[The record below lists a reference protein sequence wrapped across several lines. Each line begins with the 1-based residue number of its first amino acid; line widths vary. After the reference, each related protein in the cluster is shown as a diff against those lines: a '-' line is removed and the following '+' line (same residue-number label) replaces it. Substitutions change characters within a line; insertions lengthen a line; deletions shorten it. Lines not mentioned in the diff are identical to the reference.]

1 MLANLTHP
9 NLSAL
14 LRSTSPSAPGD
25 APVLLLP
32 RTLLDSTPRTAAA
45 ASAEAGDVA
54 TWAKGRHSPIAV
66 RCLPAR
72 NF

>member
-1 MLANLTHP
+1 MLANLAHP

-14 LRSTSPSAPGD
+14 LRSTSASAPGD

-32 RTLLDSTPRTAAA
+32 RTLLDSTPRTAAT
-45 ASAEAGDVA
+45 SAEAGDVA
-54 TWAKGRHSPIAV
+54 AWAKGRHSPIAV